1 MNEKVL
7 QCLNNDISL
16 YPSNLEVEFP
26 HIFNKIFDLWNTD
39 QLDKYLNEVVF
50 DTRGDRLGFPNG
62 TGNELLKLLLHRLKI
77 DSEEK
82 DINKKDYW
90 DWII

>member
-7 QCLNNDISL
+7 QCLDNDISL

-77 DSEEK
+77 DSEGK